1 LGVGRTGQ
9 QGHGHAETEDA
20 IIIILVSCKQKRLRG
35 GEEDNAV
42 RLRSLRLI

>member
-1 LGVGRTGQ
+1 MGVGRTGQ
-9 QGHGHAETEDA
+9 QGHGHADTEDA
-20 IIIILVSCKQKRLRG
+20 IIILVKRLRG